1 MNRISAAEDEA
12 DKPVSQKL
20 DRSDAVS
27 TFDVGSAFSQDGSLL
42 LSHQSSSFG
51 AAIGMSEGG
60 SLAESSFPT
69 AGEPPASNVE
79 ALAVLEEMVRETEAL
94 RDILAAGKGGEE
106 DASAVAPAT
115 TSAAGSAAL
124 ERARQ
129 KAETPLVADLR
140 AKLAQAQAEATEA
153 KAALEV
159 ERAARLAA
167 EAKLQGAG
175 AGGAGGAGGGVDISS
190 ECGRMSLGD
199 SGAGAPASPAA
210 SSSTAASQGSPLDAA
225 GKMLS
230 GLSRGLSG
238 MLPTAKNDAAP

>member
-1 MNRISAAEDEA
+1 MCIQACWKGGTGRKKKSKQTRWPSTRCVSHAHRCVTRALKMNRISAAEDEA

-106 DASAVAPAT
+106 DASAVAQWHEGCT
-115 TSAAGSAAL
+115 LISGVF
-124 ERARQ
+124 R
-129 KAETPLVADLR
+129 ETPRPL
-140 AKLAQAQAEATEA
+140 TES
-153 KAALEV
+153 V
-159 ERAARLAA
+159 H
-167 EAKLQGAG
+167 
-175 AGGAGGAGGGVDISS
+175 
-190 ECGRMSLGD
+190 
-199 SGAGAPASPAA
+199 
-210 SSSTAASQGSPLDAA
+210 
-225 GKMLS
+225 
-230 GLSRGLSG
+230 
-238 MLPTAKNDAAP
+238 